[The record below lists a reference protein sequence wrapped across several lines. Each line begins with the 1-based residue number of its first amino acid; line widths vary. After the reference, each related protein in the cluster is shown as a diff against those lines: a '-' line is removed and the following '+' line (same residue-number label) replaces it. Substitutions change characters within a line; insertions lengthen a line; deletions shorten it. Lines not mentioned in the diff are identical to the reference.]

1 VFPLSA
7 ICPAHLTLLY
17 LATLIVS
24 GEEINSS
31 FRFAFFCII
40 RNNCS
45 LSKPNTEEPPLV
57 GCAHLFN
64 RHTHSHLPYPKPVSL
79 SNPKICHAILTEE
92 APNMNGVTTVVL
104 HIRVYFRSKV
114 NSNIR
119 PNCFTVNRIDVRSDR
134 RDGTKFVCIV
144 KQSGNL

>member
-1 VFPLSA
+1 
-7 ICPAHLTLLY
+7 
-17 LATLIVS
+17 
-24 GEEINSS
+24 
-31 FRFAFFCII
+31 
-40 RNNCS
+40 
-45 LSKPNTEEPPLV
+45 
-57 GCAHLFN
+57 
-64 RHTHSHLPYPKPVSL
+64 
-79 SNPKICHAILTEE
+79 
-92 APNMNGVTTVVL
+92 MNGVTTVVL